1 MIGWEE
7 VRVGE
12 FGFSWVGLAFLLALF
27 VPNLIWTRTARPT
40 GYDPATEN
48 RTLGLLERVGQVATT
63 AAALLFADTNT
74 RPWTPWSWWLI
85 AATGLMVAYELTW
98 VRYFVSDRSMQDF
111 TRPLLGV
118 PVPLAVLPIAAFVL
132 LGIYGPAPALI
143 VAALILGVGHIGIHL
158 GHARQ
163 SQPPRDHRPAA

>member
-1 MIGWEE
+1 
-7 VRVGE
+7 
-12 FGFSWVGLAFLLALF
+12 
-27 VPNLIWTRTARPT
+27 
-40 GYDPATEN
+40 
-48 RTLGLLERVGQVATT
+48 
-63 AAALLFADTNT
+63 
-74 RPWTPWSWWLI
+74 
-85 AATGLMVAYELTW
+85 MVAYELTW

-163 SQPPRDHRPAA
+163 SPPLRSQRHVA